1 MRVAVSPFCV
11 WLIRAPALL
20 VCASQYDEEDPVARP
35 DSPSNLHCEFPALL
49 QNTWEETGSERA
61 YVPTTE
67 DIGRAMRLECSPIL
81 SAPAQKKEAANAKD
95 AVTTTSLRN
104 SDLNLGTVVRID
116 TGAVIPVPPPPPP
129 RSVLYAE
136 PSTPVNAANTF
147 RTVCY
152 NVLAQIYATR
162 QVYPYTP
169 IWALAWEYR
178 KNLLLREIL
187 SHHADIICLQEV
199 QSNHFDQFF
208 QPQLSKHG
216 YDGIFKR
223 KTRDAGNDSAGNQM
237 IDGCATFYKRDR
249 FALME
254 QYGIEFNEAAR
265 QHTANRT
272 QLRRLL
278 RGNIALVLVLEE
290 LTPPPSSSAS
300 AAARRNRKRRL
311 CISQFHKHALLSGAV
326 SRAPLFLRSH
336 FVCSMSARCFFFSLP
351 ANTHI
356 FWDPEFADVK
366 LWQTWVLCQEL
377 EKLVLPRNLPLVLC
391 GDLNSL
397 VDSSVY
403 ELLSTERVEQ
413 GDDVFGTGDPSG
425 LLPAPHQVSHRL
437 PLLSAY
443 ATIGEPKYTNYT
455 GSFVGI
461 LDYIWF
467 TRTHLRCVAC
477 LDVDE
482 ESLLRQHTALPSPLY
497 PSDHIPLV
505 TTLEF
510 LDA

>member
-1 MRVAVSPFCV
+1 
-11 WLIRAPALL
+11 LL
-20 VCASQYDEEDPVARP
+20 RVCAS
-35 DSPSNLHCEFPALL
+35 
-49 QNTWEETGSERA
+49 
-61 YVPTTE
+61 
-67 DIGRAMRLECSPIL
+67 
-81 SAPAQKKEAANAKD
+81 
-95 AVTTTSLRN
+95 
-104 SDLNLGTVVRID
+104 
-116 TGAVIPVPPPPPP
+116 
-129 RSVLYAE
+129 
-136 PSTPVNAANTF
+136 
-147 RTVCY
+147 
-152 NVLAQIYATR
+152 
-162 QVYPYTP
+162 
-169 IWALAWEYR
+169 
-178 KNLLLREIL
+178 LLL
-187 SHHADIICLQEV
+187 
-199 QSNHFDQFF
+199 
-208 QPQLSKHG
+208 
-216 YDGIFKR
+216 
-223 KTRDAGNDSAGNQM
+223 
-237 IDGCATFYKRDR
+237 
-249 FALME
+249 
-254 QYGIEFNEAAR
+254 
-265 QHTANRT
+265 
-272 QLRRLL
+272 
-278 RGNIALVLVLEE
+278 
-290 LTPPPSSSAS
+290 
-300 AAARRNRKRRL
+300 
-311 CISQFHKHALLSGAV
+311 
-326 SRAPLFLRSH
+326 
-336 FVCSMSARCFFFSLP
+336 LP

-397 VDSSVY
+397 VESSVY

-461 LDYIWF
+461 LDYIWI